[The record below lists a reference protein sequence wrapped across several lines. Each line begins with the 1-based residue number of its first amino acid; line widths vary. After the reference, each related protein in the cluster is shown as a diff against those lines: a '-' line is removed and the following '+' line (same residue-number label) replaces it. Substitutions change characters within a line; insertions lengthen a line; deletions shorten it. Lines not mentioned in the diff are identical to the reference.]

1 MSYCKSLASHLTQL
15 FNGCF
20 NNWWAAMDQWGT
32 SEVIS
37 EWKSVV
43 SDWTHFP
50 LQLKKF
56 CWFLFLIK
64 LLYNEKRALKLFET
78 DAQDVMAASIK
89 GCNILIQNP
98 KTLSPQCDQIYPAE
112 NILHAE
118 HLDCLV
124 FCFTSKWWC
133 QHMSICIKC
142 KHLKTHSSSP
152 LCANPQHYSWRVWWE
167 CFMVIGYS
175 QITAQRYTNIEPTHI

>member
-1 MSYCKSLASHLTQL
+1 MSYCKSPASHLTQL

-32 SEVIS
+32 YEVIS

-89 GCNILIQNP
+89 VCNIFIQNP
-98 KTLSPQCDQIYPAE
+98 KIFITTVWPNLSCR
-112 NILHAE
+112 E
-118 HLDCLV
+118 HSSCWASRLPG

-152 LCANPQHYSWRVWWE
+152 LCANPQHFSWRVWWE
-167 CFMVIGYS
+167 CFMVIGYT

>member
-1 MSYCKSLASHLTQL
+1 MRNFWGNFWMKISCFWLNSFSSAVKESLLIFS
-15 FNGCF
+15 
-20 NNWWAAMDQWGT
+20 
-32 SEVIS
+32 
-37 EWKSVV
+37 
-43 SDWTHFP
+43 
-50 LQLKKF
+50 
-56 CWFLFLIK
+56 FLIK
-64 LLYNEKRALKLFET
+64 LLYNEKRALKLFEI

-98 KTLSPQCDQIYPAE
+98 KTLSPQCDRIYPAE

-152 LCANPQHYSWRVWWE
+152 LCANPQHFSWRVWWE
-167 CFMVIGYS
+167 CFMVIGYT
-175 QITAQRYTNIEPTHI
+175 QITAQHYTNIEPTHM